1 MDFENASHG
10 VSFSGM
16 ESYKTELQMNTFR
29 KIRDAINN
37 TADVEAAVKA
47 GWAGNAAD
55 NFIHNVQVGANKM
68 SDEISNIE
76 EMLMKELEGIA
87 SQIGDMDENLVE
99 REG

>member
-1 MDFENASHG
+1 MDFENATHG
-10 VSFSGM
+10 VSFAGM
-16 ESYKTELQMNTFR
+16 EAYKTELQMNTFR

-47 GWAGNAAD
+47 GWTGTAAD